1 MYVCGMHEREE
12 STASYSLLTI
22 SAYKGMEYSP
32 ITLFPN
38 TSNTERRMY
47 SRRRNI
53 PPHRELEACASYSL
67 PESEYQFFHPELM
80 RKWSY
85 MYSEKHDVRGV
96 GVLKLVPNKC
106 RCSLLTNI
114 AQFNTT
120 NFGIYQSFLEIT
132 QNWQIGLN
140 GAGGYYT
147 DALLTELTWHCL

>member
-1 MYVCGMHEREE
+1 MYDCGVHEREG
-12 STASYSLLTI
+12 SALSYPILTI

-85 MYSEKHDVRGV
+85 AYSEKHDVRGV
-96 GVLKLVPNKC
+96 GVLKLIPNKC
-106 RCSLLTNI
+106 RCSLQTCI
-114 AQFNTT
+114 AQFIGSIRV
-120 NFGIYQSFLEIT
+120 FRKQLKVESFV
-132 QNWQIGLN
+132 Q
-140 GAGGYYT
+140 
-147 DALLTELTWHCL
+147 H